1 MNYFYSFLLLLV
13 VLSAY
18 SDSPHHSKP
27 PDPLDLTLAAVCSNS
42 SSDPL
47 SILAPVLSQNEISIS
62 VLSQNMVLPQSEVFG
77 FVMTLSGVLNTPS
90 GVLNIVGGVVMTLS
104 GVLNTP
110 GGVFKIVIVDVM
122 TPSGV
127 LNTLG
132 GVFKIVT
139 INCQLF
145 NNLKTIIKLTLNFDV
160 ENFKILT
167 STLIHGAETFA
178 WSTRILLESLQHV
191 LKIYT
196 WSLSENQ
203 SFVQFKCRLIALMLK
218 RSLFT

>member
-1 MNYFYSFLLLLV
+1 V

-90 GVLNIVGGVVMTLS
+90 GVLN
-104 GVLNTP
+104 
-110 GGVFKIVIVDVM
+110 

-127 LNTLG
+127 LNTRVG
-132 GVFKIVT
+132 
-139 INCQLF
+139 C
-145 NNLKTIIKLTLNFDV
+145 
-160 ENFKILT
+160 
-167 STLIHGAETFA
+167 
-178 WSTRILLESLQHV
+178 
-191 LKIYT
+191 
-196 WSLSENQ
+196 
-203 SFVQFKCRLIALMLK
+203 
-218 RSLFT
+218 

>member
-27 PDPLDLTLAAVCSNS
+27 PDPLNATLAAVRSNS

-47 SILAPVLSQNEISIS
+47 SMLAPVFSQNEISVS
-62 VLSQNMVLPQSEVFG
+62 VLSQNVVLPQSEEFG
-77 FVMTLSGVLNTPS
+77 FVLTPS
-90 GVLNIVGGVVMTLS
+90 GVLNSSGEVFKIVIVDIMTPS

-110 GGVFKIVIVDVM
+110 GGVF
-122 TPSGV
+122 
-127 LNTLG
+127 N
-132 GVFKIVT
+132 IVT
-139 INCQLF
+139 VNCQLF
-145 NNLKTIIKLTLNFDV
+145 NNLKTIIKFTLNFDV

-167 STLIHGAETFA
+167 LTLIHGAETFA

-191 LKIYT
+191 LRIYT

-203 SFVQFKCRLIALMLK
+203 SFVQFK
-218 RSLFT
+218 S